1 MGVVELD
8 DRRLFLPMNREDLR
22 RRGWDRADVILITGD
37 AYVDHPSF
45 GVAMMGRW
53 LEKLG
58 HRVAILAQPD
68 WRSVDAFRSL
78 GPPRLFWGITSGCID
93 SRLNDYASM
102 GNRRQADVYSPG
114 GATDL
119 RPARPLL
126 TYAARAREAYPQV
139 PIILGGLEASLR
151 RLVHYDYISD
161 KLMRSVLADAKADL
175 LIHGMGELAAAEI
188 ARRLDQG
195 VPISGMTDIAGT
207 AYMATRDMPVPADAV
222 RLPSL
227 TEQTQNKD
235 LVMAAYEQ
243 YQRLA
248 VPDCGLRIDDCGLGT
263 TREANPQ
270 SAIRN
275 PQLTSSGRPV
285 VQDQD
290 PGTIVVMPPARPL
303 TCAELDALYDLPFTR
318 QWHPQYTSAGGIA
331 ALEPVEFSITTHR
344 GCYGGC
350 SFCSIYFHQG
360 KEITSRSI
368 ESLLAE
374 ADKLSKSPRFRGTIS
389 DIGGPTANMYGTS
402 CKAEQACSRPS
413 CVFPSPC
420 PNLNLDL
427 GPLMEMMEAFV
438 RWKDG
443 GEGLC
448 RGRPARDPKAGR
460 LRHVA
465 AKMAATRRN
474 VYVAS
479 GIRHDLVVH
488 SKEYLDLLVRHFV
501 GGHLKV
507 APEHY
512 CGQVLRLMGKPPFEL
527 FEEFES
533 EFDAACRRAGR
544 EYYLVP
550 YFISAH
556 PGCTLEHAVQ
566 LTEYLVSR
574 SWQPRQVQD
583 FVPVP
588 LTASTAMYVAG
599 QACPEASR
607 REARG
612 HKIHVPSGRREK
624 RLQAALLQYY
634 RQPNAKLIAEHL
646 QSSGHEDLLK
656 DLHRRW
662 SQGRRRGEK

>member
-1 MGVVELD
+1 MH
-8 DRRLFLPMNREDLR
+8 
-22 RRGWDRADVILITGD
+22 RRGWEQADVILITGD

-45 GVAMMGRW
+45 GVALIGRW

-58 HRVAILAQPD
+58 YRVAILAQPD
-68 WRSVDAFRSL
+68 WRSTERFRLL

-126 TYAARAREAYPQV
+126 VYAARAREAYPRV

-175 LIHGMGELAAAEI
+175 LVHGMGELAVAEI

-195 VPISGMTDIAGT
+195 ESISGMTNIAGT
-207 AYMATRDMPVPADAV
+207 AYMAIRDTPIPLDAV
-222 RLPSL
+222 CLPSL
-227 TEQTQNKD
+227 AEQSGNRG
-235 LVMAAYEQ
+235 LVMTAQEQ
-243 YQRLA
+243 YQQLA
-248 VPDCGLRIDDCGLGT
+248 TPI
-263 TREANPQ
+263 
-270 SAIRN
+270 
-275 PQLTSSGRPV
+275 GRPV

-290 PGTIVVMPPARPL
+290 PGTLVVMPPARAL
-303 TCAELDALYDLPFTR
+303 TSTELDALHDLPFTR
-318 QWHPQYTSAGGIA
+318 QGHPTYTSAGGIA

-360 KEITSRSI
+360 KAITSRSV
-368 ESLLAE
+368 ESLVAE
-374 ADKLSKSPRFRGTIS
+374 ADRLSKSPRFRGTIS
-389 DIGGPTANMYGTS
+389 DIGGPTANMYGTN
-402 CKAEQACSRPS
+402 CTAEQTCTRPS
-413 CVFPSPC
+413 CVFPAPC
-420 PNLNLDL
+420 RNLSLDF
-427 GPLMEMMEAFV
+427 GPLMKMMEAFI
-438 RWKDG
+438 RWKG
-443 GEGLC
+443 AA
-448 RGRPARDPKAGR
+448 RGK
-460 LRHVA
+460 
-465 AKMAATRRN
+465 RN

-479 GIRHDLVVH
+479 GIRHDLALH
-488 SKEYLDLLVRHFV
+488 GKEYLDLLVGHFV

-512 CGQVLRLMGKPPFEL
+512 CDEVLRLMGKPSFAS

-533 EFDAACRRAGR
+533 RFDSACRRAGR

-556 PGCTLEHAVQ
+556 PGCTLEHGAQ

-599 QACPEASR
+599 

-612 HKIHVPSGRREK
+612 HRIYVPSGRREK

-634 RQPNAKLIAEHL
+634 RQPNVKLITEHL
-646 QSSGHEDLLK
+646 QSSGRKDLLK
-656 DLHRRW
+656 DLQRLWSGNHRR
-662 SQGRRRGEK
+662 GRR

>member
-1 MGVVELD
+1 MS
-8 DRRLFLPMNREDLR
+8 
-22 RRGWDRADVILITGD
+22 RRGWDRADIILVTGD

-45 GVAMMGRW
+45 GVALIGRW

-58 HRVAILAQPD
+58 YRVAILAQPD

-78 GPPRLFWGITSGCID
+78 GAPRLFWGVTSGCID

-102 GNRRQADVYSPG
+102 GHRRRADVYSPG

-139 PIILGGLEASLR
+139 PIVLGGLEASLR

-175 LIHGMGELAAAEI
+175 LVHGMGELAVAEI

-195 VPISGMTDIAGT
+195 EPIARMTDIPGT
-207 AYMATRDMPVPADAV
+207 AYLVARGMSVPADAV

-227 TEQTQNKD
+227 SEQMQNKA
-235 LVMAAYEQ
+235 LVMAAHEQ
-243 YQRLA
+243 YVGCAVHTNSNTDQVAVCTAHPTSATPQPPSSRL
-248 VPDCGLRIDDCGLGT
+248 
-263 TREANPQ
+263 
-270 SAIRN
+270 
-275 PQLTSSGRPV
+275 GRPV

-290 PGTIVVMPPARPL
+290 PGTLVVMPPARPL
-303 TCAELDALYDLPFTR
+303 TGAELDALYDLPFTR
-318 QWHPQYTSAGGIA
+318 RWHPQYDVAGGIA

-360 KEITSRSI
+360 KEITSRSLA
-368 ESLLAE
+368 SLLAE
-374 ADKLSKSPRFRGTIS
+374 ADRLSQSPRFRGTIS
-389 DIGGPTANMYGTS
+389 DLGGPTANMYGTN
-402 CKAEQACSRPS
+402 CQAEHLCTRPS
-413 CVFPSPC
+413 CVFPAPC
-420 PNLNLDL
+420 RNLNLDF
-427 GPLMEMMEAFV
+427 GPLLEMMEAFV
-438 RWKDG
+438 RWKG
-443 GEGLC
+443 TGS
-448 RGRPARDPKAGR
+448 K
-460 LRHVA
+460 RH
-465 AKMAATRRN
+465 

-479 GIRHDLVVH
+479 GVRHDLALH
-488 SKEYLDLLVRHFV
+488 SREYLDLLVQHFV

-512 CGQVLRLMGKPPFEL
+512 CDEVLRLMGKPPFEL
-527 FEEFES
+527 FEEFEGK
-533 EFDAACRRAGR
+533 FDEACRRAGR

-556 PGCTLEHAVQ
+556 PGCTLEHAVK
-566 LTEYLVSR
+566 LTEYLVAR

-588 LTASTAMYVAG
+588 LTAATALYVAG
-599 QACPEASR
+599 QDAQGR
-607 REARG
+607 
-612 HKIHVPSGRREK
+612 KIHVPAGRREK

-634 RQPNAKLIAEHL
+634 RAPNAKVITECL
-646 QSSGHEDLLK
+646 QACGRKDLLK
-656 DLHRRW
+656 SLHRIW
-662 SQGRRRGEK
+662 SGNRECGRR

>member
-1 MGVVELD
+1 MSQRNTNARE
-8 DRRLFLPMNREDLR
+8 FLPTTAQELR
-22 RRGWDRADVILITGD
+22 QYGWDRADIILITGD

-45 GVAMMGRW
+45 GVAMIGRW

-58 HRVAILAQPD
+58 HRVAILAQPN

-102 GNRRQADVYSPG
+102 GHRRQADVYSPG

-126 TYAARAREAYPQV
+126 AYAARAREAYPQV

-175 LIHGMGELAAAEI
+175 LVHGMGELAVAEI
-188 ARRLDQG
+188 ARRLDRG
-195 VPISGMTDIAGT
+195 KPVSRMTDIAGT
-207 AYMATRDMPVPADAV
+207 AYIVTRDTPVPADAV

-227 TEQTQNKD
+227 AEQSQNKD
-235 LVMAAYEQ
+235 LVMAAQEQ

-248 VPDCGLRIDDCGLGT
+248 SPDFGLRISAGGSLKAEGLGDGRT
-263 TREANPQ
+263 VGARSHPQAALEAATQ
-270 SAIRN
+270 S
-275 PQLTSSGRPV
+275 QLVPMGRPV

-303 TCAELDALYDLPFTR
+303 TGSELDALYDLPFTR
-318 QWHPQYTSAGGIA
+318 QGHPQYASSGGIA

-374 ADKLSKSPRFRGTIS
+374 ADKLSKVPRFRGTIS
-389 DIGGPTANMYGTS
+389 DIGGPTANMYGTN
-402 CKAEQACSRPS
+402 CTAEQACSRTS

-420 PNLNLDL
+420 RNLNLDF
-427 GPLMEMMEAFV
+427 GSLMEMMEAFV
-438 RWKDG
+438 RWKGDS
-443 GEGLC
+443 
-448 RGRPARDPKAGR
+448 RSK
-460 LRHVA
+460 RH
-465 AKMAATRRN
+465 

-479 GIRHDLVVH
+479 GIRHDLAIH
-488 SKEYLDLLVRHFV
+488 NREYLDLLVKHFV

-512 CGQVLRLMGKPPFEL
+512 CGEVLRLMGKPSFEL

-533 EFDAACRRAGR
+533 QFDAACRRAGR

-556 PGCTLEHAVQ
+556 PGCTLDHAVQ

-599 QACPEASR
+599 QD
-607 REARG
+607 ARG
-612 HKIHVPSGRREK
+612 RKIHVPAGRREK

-634 RQPNAKLIAEHL
+634 REPNARLITEHL
-646 QSSGHEDLLK
+646 QSSGHRDLLK
-656 DLHRRW
+656 DLRGIW
-662 SQGRRRGEK
+662 SKGSRRGKK